1 MCTGQSDA
9 ILHPDVEASAKS
21 RSPEMKRLW
30 KSIAFFA
37 IANIIALIAPAYATV
52 DGPGC
57 AVVLKTPDGFL
68 NLRKAPAANAAV
80 VAKLRPGDRLYVDVC
95 QAGESF
101 EVCSENGWAQIA
113 GVWRLD
119 GNNFSKQWHFHA
131 GWASARFLQD
141 IKCPA
146 EMERE

>member
-1 MCTGQSDA
+1 MGGCAMS
-9 ILHPDVEASAKS
+9 EAESLV
-21 RSPEMKRLW
+21 RELV
-30 KSIAFFA
+30 
-37 IANIIALIAPAYATV
+37 ALLAAMATLALAAPAHATV

-57 AVVLKTPDGFL
+57 AVVTKMPDGFL

-80 VAKLRPGDRLYVDVC
+80 VAKLRQGDRLYVDVC
-95 QAGESF
+95 QTKNESF
-101 EVCSENGWAQIA
+101 EVCSENGWAQVA

-119 GNNFSKQWHFHA
+119 GNNFSKQWRFHR